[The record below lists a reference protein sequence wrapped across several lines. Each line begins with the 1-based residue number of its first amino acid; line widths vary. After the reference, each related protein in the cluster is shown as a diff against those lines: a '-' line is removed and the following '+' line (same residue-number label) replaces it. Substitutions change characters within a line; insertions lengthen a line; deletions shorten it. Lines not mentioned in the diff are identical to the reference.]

1 MPGSQTTPGPVSAR
15 NNAPAGVAFRKV
27 NDVGTR
33 IDNAFAAQW
42 LACTL
47 PYRRFAVVLAG
58 DHARIGADVGCYS
71 FIAVDFHHILLAG
84 LPAHSL
90 TLRTARSH
98 GHQNRDRLAVGFRH
112 FVTSM
117 PAPDASGWSGRRA
130 GLAPA
135 GKRRLVTAHVETGHS
150 MGPLV

>member
-90 TLRTARSH
+90 TLRPARRSCL
-98 GHQNRDRLAVGFRH
+98 RLVH
-112 FVTSM
+112 VVTSVD
-117 PAPDASGWSGRRA
+117 PRLDFRWGGSCPFPVRESHPLEASGLS
-130 GLAPA
+130 
-135 GKRRLVTAHVETGHS
+135 
-150 MGPLV
+150 